1 MEAVENQETV
11 KPGLCLVSVSWLWV
25 RGDSRPPRAGGKC
38 ACTPGTWEPRG
49 DAPDRSTHS
58 NPEHFTAE
66 QQQLFSEPEHVT
78 FFRSLGFD

>member
-1 MEAVENQETV
+1 MEAVENQEIV

-25 RGDSRPPRAGGKC
+25 RGDSRPPRAGVKC
-38 ACTPGTWEPRG
+38 ACTPSAWEPRG

-66 QQQLFSEPEHVT
+66 QQQLFSEPEHADIFQKLRV
-78 FFRSLGFD
+78 